1 MRRQKHRSETQRQMA
16 ILPKTRPGH
25 FIINFHKREMLPMK
39 DCPDCKSVGI
49 LTLNGLFGCTE
60 CKHYFK

>member
-1 MRRQKHRSETQRQMA
+1 MKQKRHHRRDRQMA
-16 ILPKTRPGH
+16 ILPKTRPGN

-49 LTLNGLFGCTE
+49 LALNGMFGCPD
-60 CKHYFK
+60 CRHYFK